1 MRGPEVSLRY
11 SAAGWDPYEVWSTR
25 VRATQI
31 EANDRALLPPDT
43 LDSKIGRL
51 AINTPEIAR
60 SNGTAGFSLVWPAF
74 MLALILGLNRGLVGL
89 FGFDVVA
96 SVFGVMTPAARA
108 VYVVLG
114 VSAIYCAVTVVMFGK
129 RPRQRSNIHA
139 R

>member
-1 MRGPEVSLRY
+1 V
-11 SAAGWDPYEVWSTR
+11 
-25 VRATQI
+25 
-31 EANDRALLPPDT
+31 
-43 LDSKIGRL
+43 
-51 AINTPEIAR
+51 
-60 SNGTAGFSLVWPAF
+60 VWPAF

-129 RPRQRSNIHA
+129 RPRPRSNIHA